1 MLAYP
6 YITKPAKGLL
16 RGREMTTILFTIMAF
31 VLIAGAAGAIVRA
44 MKMVKETFDD
54 LLPERMVD
62 FTGFIDIPKS

>member
-1 MLAYP
+1 
-6 YITKPAKGLL
+6 
-16 RGREMTTILFTIMAF
+16 MTTILFVMMAF

-62 FTGFIDIPKS
+62 FTGFIDIPKA